1 MTKNSFDQFSKQFL
15 EEFLSPLGAVETSHE
30 VSGEA
35 QFVDV
40 YFIPNL
46 EPTTTST
53 ELGLLG
59 RIAQTP
65 CLIEP
70 FRNQPSSDE
79 IRSCLLKLYQV
90 HGDYRRRAR
99 REKENLQEVDLP
111 QLWVLASS
119 ASAALLFG
127 FGASLDDDWGAGIY
141 FLSYS
146 LKTAI
151 VAINQLPRTQETL
164 WLRLLGE
171 GQTQKQAIAEVLAFN
186 TEDPRRS
193 SILKLL
199 ASWKISIEIA
209 EQVSEAE
216 RELLMALSQ
225 AYLEWEQQTEQRGM
239 QRGMQQGAQQGA
251 QQEARLLVLRLLN
264 RRVGIVPEDLE
275 AQISSLALD
284 ELESLGDAL
293 LDFTSLSDLQ
303 LWLRSH
309 VSSL

>member
-46 EPTTTST
+46 EPKTTST

-99 REKENLQEVDLP
+99 REKENLKEVHLP
-111 QLWVLASS
+111 QLWILASS
-119 ASAALLFG
+119 ASEALLSG
-127 FGASLDDDWGAGIY
+127 FGASIENDWGSGIY
-141 FLSYS
+141 FLSPS
-146 LKTAI
+146 LKTVI
-151 VAINQLPRTQETL
+151 VGINQLPCTQETL
-164 WLRLLGE
+164 LLRLLGE
-171 GQTQKQAIAEVLAFN
+171 GKTQRQAIAEVLAFDI
-186 TEDPRRS
+186 EDPRRS

-199 ASWKISIEIA
+199 ASWKISIEIT
-209 EQVSEAE
+209 EQVAEAE
-216 RELLMALSQ
+216 KELLMALSK
-225 AYLEWEQQTEQRGM
+225 AYLEWEQQTEQRGL
-239 QRGMQQGAQQGA
+239 QQGLQR
-251 QQEARLLVLRLLN
+251 ERSLVLRLLN
-264 RRVGIVPEDLE
+264 RRVGTLPEELE
-275 AQISSLALD
+275 TQISALPVD
-284 ELESLGDAL
+284 ELENLGDAL

>member
-15 EEFLSPLGAVETSHE
+15 EEFLLPLGAVETSHE

-46 EPTTTST
+46 ESTTTSPG
-53 ELGLLG
+53 LGLLG

-79 IRSCLLKLYQV
+79 VRSCLLKLYQV

-99 REKENLQEVDLP
+99 REHENLPEVHLP

-119 ASAALLFG
+119 ASKALLSG
-127 FGASLDDDWGAGIY
+127 FGASPENDWESGIY
-141 FLSYS
+141 FLSPS
-146 LKTAI
+146 LKTVI
-151 VAINQLPRTQETL
+151 IAINQLPCTQETL
-164 WLRLLGE
+164 LLRLLGE
-171 GQTQKQAIAEVLAFN
+171 GKTQRQAITEVLAFD
-186 TEDPRRS
+186 TKDPRRS

-199 ASWKISIEIA
+199 ASWKISIEVT
-209 EQVSEAE
+209 EQVAEAE
-216 RELLMALSQ
+216 KELLMALSQ
-225 AYLEWEQQTEQRGM
+225 AYLEWEQQTEQRGV
-239 QRGMQQGAQQGA
+239 QQGA
-251 QQEARLLVLRLLN
+251 QQEARLLVLRQLN
-264 RRVGIVPEDLE
+264 RRVGMVPEDLE

-303 LWLRSH
+303 LWLQSH